1 RRTNTRR
8 VFYVGQDRLRSAYGG
23 NRSTYSRSVL
33 AIHIIL
39 RSLRECPSDRDIR
52 KEVEYNLTKR
62 SQYLREA
69 HEELSSVM
77 KSGLVPV
84 ALVRSLTSI
93 MADMNGLIF
102 DEAHMKKT
110 QELMK
115 LMDDATN
122 SPYRVREAFRKAG
135 EDIADSQEILAGLA
149 DSIVDES
156 FRQAVAVRPNDRLV
170 RVLDELGKKPRI
182 P

>member
-1 RRTNTRR
+1 
-8 VFYVGQDRLRSAYGG
+8 
-23 NRSTYSRSVL
+23 
-33 AIHIIL
+33 
-39 RSLRECPSDRDIR
+39 
-52 KEVEYNLTKR
+52 
-62 SQYLREA
+62 
-69 HEELSSVM
+69 
-77 KSGLVPV
+77 
-84 ALVRSLTSI
+84 
-93 MADMNGLIF
+93 
-102 DEAHMKKT
+102 MKKT